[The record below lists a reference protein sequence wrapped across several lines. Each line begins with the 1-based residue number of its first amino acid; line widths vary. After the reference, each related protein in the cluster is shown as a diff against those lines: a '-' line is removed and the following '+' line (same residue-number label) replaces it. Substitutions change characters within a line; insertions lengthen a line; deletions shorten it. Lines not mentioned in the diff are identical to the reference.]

1 MSRRYAPHIESRR
14 PFRQIGVAIAAVVIL
29 AALLPGA
36 SLAQP
41 GTVRPDDIEN
51 RWQLLEFRDANGKLT
66 AVPPGISVTFLPYG
80 GVLQGNGA
88 CSTYKAIYTQTAN
101 DINIET
107 PQIDAVSCDSSA
119 QAVDDA
125 FYQALAGASGKSLE
139 GDILRLYGVTDE
151 PLLTLTAAT
160 IPFDPT
166 IAPWELARIGDP
178 DGGIETITLGA
189 PPTMEFLRGGGS
201 GDQLSGHVVGST
213 GCGTFLG
220 SFRTN
225 DSSMRITDVAYRPSS
240 CPEALAEQAQ
250 GFIDTFD
257 TITDFQILPAGLTLG
272 DANGRARLAF
282 SPSIELGEDVWTPT
296 EILDPN
302 GEPLELTSVDLSK
315 SAVQFFGGQVQG
327 RTYCRPFDG
336 SSLGAALALSVY
348 KLAPAGKC
356 GRNERSKTIDAAFL
370 EALKATASQAL
381 RGDQLELL
389 DRTGTV
395 RMRLLRQAPLEGPTW
410 ILWRMD
416 QKPKA
421 KGGVREVLPD
431 TPTPITAAFTEIGVV
446 QGDTGAATASSTN
459 DYFANF
465 TARAAVID
473 IGTLSVHGRACPPAK
488 GRSTKRSP
496 LCVQQNIFQSLMEN
510 ATGYISRGTNLTLLQ
525 GRTEVLWFCNPG
537 KPSPECPTSLTPA
550 E

>member
-1 MSRRYAPHIESRR
+1 MSRRYAPRIESRR

-41 GTVRPDDIEN
+41 GTVRPDDIEI
-51 RWQLLEFRDANGKLT
+51 RWQLLEYRDANGKLT
-66 AVPPGISVTFLPYG
+66 AVPPGISVTFLPFG

-88 CSTYKAIYTQTAN
+88 CSTYETTYTQTAN
-101 DINIET
+101 AINIET
-107 PQIDAVSCDSSA
+107 PQIDAVPCDSSA

-125 FYQALAGASGKSLE
+125 FYKALAGASGKSLE

-178 DGGIETITLGA
+178 DGGIETITVGA
-189 PPTMEFLRGGGS
+189 PTMEFLRGGGS

-240 CPEALAEQAQ
+240 CTEALAEQAQ

-257 TITDFQILPAGLTLG
+257 TITDFQILPAGLTLE

-296 EILDPN
+296 EILAPS
-302 GEPLELTSVDLSK
+302 GEALDLTPVQLST

-336 SSLGAALALSVY
+336 SSLGAALALSVF
-348 KLAPAGKC
+348 KLSPLGKC
-356 GRNERSKTIDAAFL
+356 GRNESGKIIDAAFL
-370 EALKATASQAL
+370 DALKATASQAL
-381 RGDQLELL
+381 RGDELELL
-389 DRTGTV
+389 DRTGAV

-410 ILWRMD
+410 ILWKMD

-421 KGGVREVLPD
+421 KGGVREVLPE
-431 TPTPITAAFTEIGVV
+431 TPTPITATFTDIGGVV
-446 QGDTGAATASSTN
+446 KGDTGAATAISTN

-465 TARAAVID
+465 TARAAVIE
-473 IGTLSVHGRACPPAK
+473 IGTLNVNGRACK
-488 GRSTKRSP
+488 KRSP
-496 LCVQQNIFQSLMEN
+496 MCAQQNIFKSLMES
-510 ATGYISRGTNLTLLQ
+510 ATGYISRGTNLQLLQ
-525 GRTEVLWFCNPG
+525 GQTTVLWFCNPTQ
-537 KPSPECPTSLTPA
+537 PSPECPTSLTPA